1 MRATKKK
8 ITDLLRTNGGMTA
21 AELGDLLGIST
32 TAVRRHLDTLE
43 TRKLIH
49 HRSEQR
55 GMGRPSHIYELTD
68 SVKSIFE
75 QSFHAFADEIIQKI
89 RQLDH
94 RQSPENLFQQQ
105 HTKRRQQYIK
115 LTLGQTLTDRVAAIA
130 RLMEDEGR
138 MTTWQQ
144 LGEDHFILREHNC
157 PFLNMDAEFDYPCRC
172 EASLLRDSLQAQVQR
187 VSHIRTGDVACVYEI
202 IGVEE
207 AKPAPAPISQPVAF
221 AHAHPA
227 AK

>member
-1 MRATKKK
+1 MRETKKK
-8 ITDLLRTNGGMTA
+8 ITELLRTNGGMTA

-32 TAVRRHLDTLE
+32 TAVRRHLDALE

-68 SVKSIFE
+68 SVKSVFE

-94 RQSPENLFQQQ
+94 RQSPENLFQRQ
-105 HTKRRQQYIK
+105 HTKRRQQYLK
-115 LTLGQTLTDRVAAIA
+115 LTQGETLPDRIAAIA

-144 LGEDHFILREHNC
+144 LGQDHFVLREHNC

-187 VSHIRTGDVACVYEI
+187 VSHIRTGDIACVYEI

-207 AKPAPAPISQPVAF
+207 AHSAPVPESQPISF

-227 AK
+227 AQ